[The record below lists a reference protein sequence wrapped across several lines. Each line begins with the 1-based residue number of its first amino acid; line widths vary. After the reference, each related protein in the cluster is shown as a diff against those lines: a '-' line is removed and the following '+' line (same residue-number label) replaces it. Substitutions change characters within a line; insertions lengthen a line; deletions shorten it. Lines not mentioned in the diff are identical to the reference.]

1 MISFVEIGC
10 KYRVPVVAPV
20 VAVLLAT
27 FALTLSG
34 CGAGGVEEPSEYVRV
49 SKEPTL
55 GAVLTAI
62 DTDSLVVPQGSNLDT
77 SRSINIE
84 LDIAHARD
92 NPASVSVCTDF
103 LPGGGAFDVDYTSCG
118 LQGDLVNGR
127 FNRQMLV
134 TNEYDTVA
142 VVVWFR
148 NSELAPV
155 YQEITV
161 DSGEQ

>member
-1 MISFVEIGC
+1 MEIGC
-10 KYRVPVVAPV
+10 RYRAPV
-20 VAVLLAT
+20 VAALLAS

-34 CGAGGVEEPSEYVRV
+34 CGASGDEEPVDYVRV
-49 SKEPTL
+49 FKEPTL
-55 GAVLTAI
+55 DAALTAI
-62 DTDSLVVPQGSNLDT
+62 DTDSLAVPQDSNLDT
-77 SRSINIE
+77 SRSLNIA

-92 NPASVSVCTDF
+92 TAASVSVCTDF
-103 LPGGGAFDVDYTSCG
+103 LPGGGPFDVDYTSCG

-134 TNEYDTVA
+134 TNQYDSVA

-148 NSELAPV
+148 DSELSPV

-161 DSGEQ
+161 ESGKP